1 MKLKR
6 ISQDTKLTIQVAV
19 SVLLILAG
27 LVLLFMGFYAP
38 RVGEIHD
45 SILIAYGEVSTF
57 AGSLLGIDYHYKYKT
72 YIADEERLRKDNDK
86 ITE

>member
-38 RVGEIHD
+38 KVGEIHD

-72 YIADEERLRKDNDK
+72 YIADERLRINEKN
-86 ITE
+86 TEQE